1 MIYLGIDISKAKLD
15 CTLLDPATDKR
26 KTKTVSNDP
35 KGFEALSA
43 WLDKQGIAPGYVHGV
58 MEATGVYHEQAA
70 LWLTDAGIR
79 VSVVNPAQV
88 RDFARGLAMR
98 TKTDGTDS
106 VALARYG
113 SLIQPAAWEAPPP
126 EIRELKALI
135 ARLEALEA
143 LEADMRR
150 ELNRREKALVA
161 QAPILVRES
170 LDNHLATLKQEIA
183 RLQQAIDDHINRH
196 PELKADRTRL
206 LSIPAVGDKTA
217 NRMLALLHS
226 RKFRSADQVAAF
238 LGLVPVE
245 HQSGSSVQKRPRLAK
260 NGDARTRAVLYMAAI
275 VATQYN
281 PHVKAL
287 YTRLCARGKT
297 KMAALGAA
305 MRKLVHL
312 CFGVIKH
319 QTVYQPNWQAG
330 G

>member
-1 MIYLGIDISKAKLD
+1 MMYLGIDISKARLD
-15 CTLLDPATDKR
+15 CTLLDPVTDKR
-26 KTKTVSNDP
+26 KTKAVSNDP
-35 KGFEALSA
+35 KGFETLSA
-43 WLDKQGIAPGYVHGV
+43 WLDKQGVAPGDVHGV

-70 LWLTDAGIR
+70 LWLTDAGMR

-113 SLIQPAAWEAPPP
+113 ALIQPQPWEAPPP

-135 ARLEALEA
+135 TRLEA
-143 LEADMRR
+143 
-150 ELNRREKALVA
+150 
-161 QAPILVRES
+161 
-170 LDNHLATLKQEIA
+170 
-183 RLQQAIDDHINRH
+183 DHINRH
-196 PELKADRTRL
+196 PGLKADRERL

-217 NRMLALLHS
+217 NRMLAVLHS

-275 VATQYN
+275 VAAQYN

-287 YTRLCARGKT
+287 YTRLCAKGKT

-312 CFGVIKH
+312 CFGVVKH
-319 QTVYQPNWQAG
+319 QTVYQPNWQTSS
-330 G
+330 

>member
-1 MIYLGIDISKAKLD
+1 MDKASGREWHRELQGGFAMMYLGIDISKARLD
-15 CTLLDPATDKR
+15 CTLLDPLTDKR
-26 KTKTVSNDP
+26 KTKAVSNDT
-35 KGFEALSA
+35 KGFEALSV
-43 WLDKQGIAPGYVHGV
+43 WLDKQGVAPIDVHGV

-70 LWLTDAGIR
+70 LWLTDAGMR

-113 SLIQPAAWEAPPP
+113 ALIQPEPWEAPPP

-135 ARLEALEA
+135 ARLEALETDA
-143 LEADMRR
+143 RR

-161 QAPILVRES
+161 QAPALVRES
-170 LDNHLATLKQEIA
+170 LDNHLAALKQEIA
-183 RLQQAIDDHINRH
+183 RLQQAVDDHINRH
-196 PELKADRTRL
+196 PGLKADRERL
-206 LSIPAVGDKTA
+206 LSIPAGGDKTA
-217 NRMLALLHS
+217 NRMLAVLHS
-226 RKFRSADQVAAF
+226 RKFR
-238 LGLVPVE
+238 
-245 HQSGSSVQKRPRLAK
+245 

-275 VATQYN
+275 VAAQYN

-287 YTRLCARGKT
+287 YTRLCAKGKT

-305 MRKLVHL
+305 VRKLVHL
-312 CFGVIKH
+312 CFGVVKH
-319 QTVYQPNWQAG
+319 QTVYQPNWQPG

>member
-1 MIYLGIDISKAKLD
+1 MVYLGIDVAKAKLD
-15 CTLLDPATDKR
+15 CVLLDAVTGKR
-26 KTKTVSNDP
+26 KSKVVGND
-35 KGFEALSA
+35 KVGFEGLMG
-43 WLDKQGIAPGYVHGV
+43 WLAKQGILADEVHGV

-70 LWLTDAGIR
+70 LWLTDAGMR

-88 RDFARGLAMR
+88 RDFARGLAVR

-106 VALARYG
+106 MTLARYG
-113 SLIQPAAWEAPPP
+113 ALTQPEAWQAPPL

-135 ARLEALEA
+135 ARLEALETDA
-143 LEADMRR
+143 RR

-161 QAPILVRES
+161 KAPALVQES
-170 LDNHLATLKQEIA
+170 LDSHLASLNKEIA
-183 RLQQAIDDHINRH
+183 RLQQAIDDHIDRH
-196 PELKADRTRL
+196 PGLKADRERL

-217 NRMLALLHS
+217 NRMLAVLHS
-226 RKFRSADQVAAF
+226 RKFTRAEQVAAF

-245 HQSGSSVQKRPRLAK
+245 HQSGSSIQKRPRLAK
-260 NGDARTRAVLYMAAI
+260 NGDAKTRAVLYMAAI

-287 YTRLCARGKT
+287 YTRLCAKGKA

-319 QTVYQPNWQAG
+319 QTFYQPNWATG